1 MKKKTQEEKEE
12 RKVIRL
18 AIVGAPPEKQYEDMV
33 LQWLKENPPNGELD
47 MIIADDGLANL
58 TLADLVYLDLMWDDR
73 PYYLGA
79 QYIRA
84 KDAQQMRK
92 RITEKA
98 DYILFFFRSDDNFC
112 RQWINM
118 AKTEGK
124 HGHVFKIS

>member
-1 MKKKTQEEKEE
+1 MKKKEEE
-12 RKVIRL
+12 RKVIHL
-18 AIVGAPPEKQYEDMV
+18 AIVGAPPEQKYKDMV
-33 LQWLKENPPNGELD
+33 FQWLEENPPNGELD
-47 MIIADDGLANL
+47 MIIADTGDL
-58 TLADLVYLDLMWDDR
+58 TLADMVYLDLMWGDK

-84 KDAQQMRK
+84 KDLQQMRK
-92 RITEKA
+92 RITEAA
-98 DYILFFFRSDDNFC
+98 DYILFFFKSDDVFC